1 MVEQASSQASSGT
14 AGSRSAPVASLSGRW
29 RRLLPGGIALLW
41 LLYCGLWNL
50 AARLP
55 LNRTD
60 LDAFFV
66 PASASRSQA
75 THSLSIPCA
84 I

>member
-1 MVEQASSQASSGT
+1 MIEQTSSDVPQT
-14 AGSRSAPVASLSGRW
+14 SAPAPAVRW
-29 RRLLPGGIALLW
+29 RKLWPGSVALLVA
-41 LLYCGLWNL
+41 LYCGLWNL

-66 PASASRSQA
+66 PASRIA
-75 THSLSIPCA
+75 LSGHPFD
-84 I
+84 